1 MDIVQ
6 RFLNYT
12 KINTTTNRVAG
23 AAGIMP
29 SNPKELELAGFI
41 KNELE
46 ALGIKNIS
54 LSEKSILIAK
64 IPSNLDAPAAS
75 IAFLL
80 TSIPAPSR
88 RATLRLR
95 S

>member
-12 KINTTTNRVAG
+12 KINTTTNRAAG

-29 SNPKELELAGFI
+29 SNPKELELAGLI
-41 KNELE
+41 KGELE

-54 LSEKSILIAK
+54 LSEKSIL
-64 IPSNLDAPAAS
+64 L
-75 IAFLL
+75 
-80 TSIPAPSR
+80 
-88 RATLRLR
+88 RA
-95 S
+95 